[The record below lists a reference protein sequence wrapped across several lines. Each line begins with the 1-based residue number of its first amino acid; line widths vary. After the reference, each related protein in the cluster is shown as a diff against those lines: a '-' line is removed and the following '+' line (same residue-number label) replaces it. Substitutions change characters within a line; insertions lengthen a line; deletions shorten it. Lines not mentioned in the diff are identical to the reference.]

1 MGRLVN
7 FCAGAELNV
16 LPARH
21 VDAMLINVPDHACS
35 DSAINNTKRMLK
47 AARAIYT

>member
-7 FCAGAELNV
+7 FCAGAELHV

-21 VDAMLINVPDHACS
+21 VDALLINVPDNACS
-35 DSAINNTKRMLK
+35 KAAINGTKRMLEAEK
-47 AARAIYT
+47 VVT